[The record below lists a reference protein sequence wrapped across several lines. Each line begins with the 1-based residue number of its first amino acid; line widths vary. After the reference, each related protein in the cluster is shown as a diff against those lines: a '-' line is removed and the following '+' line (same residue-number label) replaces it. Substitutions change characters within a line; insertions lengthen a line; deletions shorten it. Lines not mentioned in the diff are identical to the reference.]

1 VNALELRNVGS
12 VEIAIAPSAAIVRD
26 DAIAAAGW
34 VAQVASHA
42 QFAAAAEALK
52 GLRSV
57 AKSVEASRTAIKAP
71 VLDLGKKI
79 DATAK
84 SFVAEVDQEITRLTG
99 LMTQWEIEQRRIAAE
114 AERQRQEEERRRLA
128 EETARMAEI
137 ARQVQAAERAERQ
150 ALNERDR
157 EAAETRRMVAEEA
170 AAAERAA
177 AAQRQANLPV
187 VVEAPR
193 VAGTVVRD
201 EWNFEV
207 TDLRAFAQAHPD
219 LVEITVRRADVL
231 KLIRGGCRQ
240 LAHARIYTETKVGV
254 RV

>member
-1 VNALELRNVGS
+1 VL
-12 VEIAIAPSAAIVRD
+12 
-26 DAIAAAGW
+26 
-34 VAQVASHA
+34 
-42 QFAAAAEALK
+42 AEEARLK
-52 GLRSV
+52 
-57 AKSVEASRTAIKAP
+57 
-71 VLDLGKKI
+71 
-79 DATAK
+79 
-84 SFVAEVDQEITRLTG
+84 RLLTDY
-99 LMTQWEIEQRRIAAE
+99 EIEQRRIAAE
-114 AERQRQEEERRRLA
+114 AQLKRFEEERRRQA
-128 EETARMAEI
+128 EEAARMAEI

-201 EWNFEV
+201 EWTFEV
-207 TDLRAFAQAHPD
+207 TDLTAFAAAHPE
-219 LVEITVRRADVL
+219 LVEITVKRAAVL
-231 KLIRGGCRQ
+231 QKIRAGCRQ
-240 LAHARIYTETKVGV
+240 LAHARIFEETKVGV